1 MDKSLTGLVNY
12 SSESLVESE
21 DDEDIILVEA
31 LQLNAVLKSNRGKPK
46 FMMTKNSLMYLM
58 VLIVS
63 TVKKSRTKENF
74 YAVRLRCNV
83 RKSKNVQFDCS
94 GSAQGQLKFR
104 TSILN
109 KSLQI
114 NFKQLN
120 YYFLLKNLFAVK
132 KSLSFVFIYTPDGLK
147 I

>member
-31 LQLNAVLKSNRGKPK
+31 LQLNAVLKSNKGKPK

-104 TSILN
+104 T
-109 KSLQI
+109 
-114 NFKQLN
+114 
-120 YYFLLKNLFAVK
+120 
-132 KSLSFVFIYTPDGLK
+132 
-147 I
+147 

>member
-1 MDKSLTGLVNY
+1 MNKSLTGLVNY
-12 SSESLVESE
+12 SSDSLVESE
-21 DDEDIILVEA
+21 DEDIILVEA
-31 LQLNAVLKSNRGKPK
+31 LRLNAVLKSNKGKPK
-46 FMMTKNSLMYLM
+46 FMMTKKSMMYLM
-58 VLIVS
+58 VLTVS

-74 YAVRLRCNV
+74 YALRLRCNV

-104 TSILN
+104 TSISN

-132 KSLSFVFIYTPDGLK
+132 KSLSFS
-147 I
+147 